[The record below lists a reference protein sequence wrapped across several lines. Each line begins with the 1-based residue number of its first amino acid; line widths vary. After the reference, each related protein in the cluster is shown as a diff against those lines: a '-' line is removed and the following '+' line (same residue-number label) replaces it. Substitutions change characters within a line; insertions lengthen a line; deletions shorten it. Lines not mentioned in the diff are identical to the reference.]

1 MDNEDKFLHNLR
13 KTEKSQHQIPSH
25 NTWERIHKKMESKKS
40 KRFFNKSF
48 YWQGIAASFLLIC
61 FVSVIYYFF
70 NNSLNKH
77 EITQTVSNGA
87 EVKSASQEIKTE
99 DIARKAA
106 NESARKSETKET
118 SKLKETKKELI
129 PTPIASDTRFKAKSE
144 ELAINDNNHSERA
157 IKNEAPVELNQKV
170 MSKPS
175 PAAAQS
181 KPEVNSDA
189 DLIQSFGFKL
199 LPDKAAGLWAGKMNN
214 ANYAASLK
222 KSGESW
228 ILTGQHINNKTNA
241 QKINI
246 NIDNLTIQTLEGVK
260 TYIYKNT
267 TGHEARFEVN
277 TNSNDYVL
285 ISYVNDKLEIFQSVG
300 NTIKQMNKV
309 TANQWKLIKSYE

>member
-1 MDNEDKFLHNLR
+1 MDTEDKFLHNLR

-25 NTWERIHKKMESKKS
+25 SAWDRIHKKMESKKS
-40 KRFFNKSF
+40 KRFFNKSL

-70 NNSLNKH
+70 NKSLNKH

-87 EVKSASQEIKTE
+87 ELKTANQQIKTE
-99 DIARKAA
+99 DIASKAA
-106 NESARKSETKET
+106 NESAEKPIKKEAP
-118 SKLKETKKELI
+118 KLKETKKELI
-129 PTPIASDTRFKAKSE
+129 LPPIASESRFITKSK
-144 ELAINDNNHSERA
+144 ELAINENKQSGVTLQ
-157 IKNEAPVELNQKV
+157 KEAPTEPSQKA
-170 MSKPS
+170 MSRPA

-181 KPEVNSDA
+181 KPEGNSDA
-189 DLIQSFGFKL
+189 ALIQISGFML

-228 ILTGQHINNKTNA
+228 ILTGQHINNKANA
-241 QKINI
+241 QKIII

-267 TGHEARFEVN
+267 TGHEARFEVS

-285 ISYVNDKLEIFQSVG
+285 LSYVNDKLEIYQAVG

-309 TANQWKLIKSYE
+309 NANQWKLIKSYE